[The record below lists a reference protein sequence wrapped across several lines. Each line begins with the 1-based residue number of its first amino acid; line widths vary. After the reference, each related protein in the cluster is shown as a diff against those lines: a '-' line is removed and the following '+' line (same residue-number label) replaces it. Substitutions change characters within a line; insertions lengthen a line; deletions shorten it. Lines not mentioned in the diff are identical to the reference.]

1 MRLGDLDD
9 LKKRFIQWSC
19 SGCAFRTSENPT
31 EICCE
36 DCYAKDI
43 EKDVIDNAQ
52 TFDVTKNQAY
62 DQGFITAMRLYSRPQ
77 GKCKGEFQLTELRRW
92 LTSQGYSE
100 GAVDDKINEFTRFV
114 EKIRG
119 EE

>member
-77 GKCKGEFQLTELRRW
+77 GELANDVWKLYEKYQSHLATRVIEFGDELKELLDKYQKG
-92 LTSQGYSE
+92 
-100 GAVDDKINEFTRFV
+100 GAV
-114 EKIRG
+114 
-119 EE
+119 